1 MTPLLLATLAW
12 LSVCLTARPSF
23 ADVHTWIEAV
33 GERLVMAAGGATR
46 PKRAGLD
53 RAIAR
58 LAATPAQSGT
68 VVLAAHAGPEGHW
81 TFVNRSAERFTAGT
95 PEELSRVL
103 SVLAPSALRDDARLQ
118 IILSG
123 ETVFVSRAALRQL
136 SRLGNGR
143 APGRNPVRF
152 SVALQ
157 SASYPLVT
165 QVSDKSMRLFA
176 EVRPRVFV
184 EMTSAQDFEEALWQ
198 LTHRLRR
205 EHIRVVALEADGPAG
220 FTASPKFDTR
230 TRRVLADRID
240 SAHLLPALTSIRGQ
254 TAILIGRIEGD
265 GDARRLLF
273 RTSSGADRS
282 LLFSDLAANAAKADV
297 NLMVLSAATPRQPG
311 GRNWLWIPVAV
322 DRLEEAV
329 ARQHLADFLDA
340 LMTGDTRLVVSLART
355 AGQRV
360 RLQATPAKPDTSTLT
375 GVGDALGEIVWEA
388 AGRVV
393 VSGLTADLRSFGRQ
407 VELDARVMPG
417 IPSLLQL
424 FYLALL
430 ALGLIGW
437 KPACR
442 WWARIWPAEQR
453 QGYAGLGGYV
463 AARVTRLA
471 AFLLVFLPLAAPISV
486 PTALI
491 AALVVRRRPETPLA
505 SPPRQ

>member
-12 LSVCLTARPSF
+12 LSVCSTAGASY
-23 ADVHTWIEAV
+23 AGVQTWIEAV

-46 PKRAGLD
+46 PRRAGLD

-58 LAATPAQSGT
+58 LAATPAQPGT

-95 PEELSRVL
+95 PDELSRVL

-123 ETVFVSRAALRQL
+123 ETVFASRAAVRQL

-143 APGRNPVRF
+143 AAGRNPVRF

-157 SASYPLVT
+157 SASYPLLT
-165 QVSDKSMRLFA
+165 QVSEKSMRLFA

-184 EMTSAQDFEEALWQ
+184 ELTSAGDFEEALWQ
-198 LTHRLRR
+198 LTHRLRH
-205 EHIRVVALEADGPAG
+205 EHIRVLALEPGGPAA
-220 FTASPKFDTR
+220 FAAQPKLDAR
-230 TRRVLADRID
+230 TRRALADRID
-240 SAHLLPALTSIRGQ
+240 PAHLLAALSSIRGQ
-254 TAILIGRIEGD
+254 TVILTGRIEGE

-282 LLFSDLAANAAKADV
+282 LLLSDLATNAANGDV

-340 LMTGDTRLVVSLART
+340 LMTGDTRLVVSLAHT

-360 RLQATPAKPDTSTLT
+360 RLQAIPVKPDASTLT
-375 GVGDALGEIVWEA
+375 GIGDALGEIVWEA

-393 VSGLTADLRSFGRQ
+393 VSGLTADLRSYRRQ
-407 VELDARVMPG
+407 VELDARVLPG
-417 IPSLLQL
+417 IPSLLQIA
-424 FYLALL
+424 YLGLL
-430 ALGLIGW
+430 AFGLLGW

-463 AARVTRLA
+463 AARVTRLT
-471 AFLLVFLPLAAPISV
+471 AFSLVFLPLAAPFSV
-486 PTALI
+486 PAAMI
-491 AALVVRRRPETPLA
+491 AALAVRRQPGTPLVA
-505 SPPRQ
+505 PPRQ